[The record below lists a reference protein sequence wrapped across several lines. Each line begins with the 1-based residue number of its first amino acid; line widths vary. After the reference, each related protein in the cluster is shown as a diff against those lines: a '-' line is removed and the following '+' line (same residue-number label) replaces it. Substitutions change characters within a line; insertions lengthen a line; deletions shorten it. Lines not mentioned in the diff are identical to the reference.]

1 MYKDKEQ
8 FIIFLKKYLLKYV
21 KILYFAEITNREL
34 LKNISIG
41 VIWEILILKTKEFS
55 ENERLLSMS
64 EFFQEYNYI
73 IDNLEKYIE
82 EKCVNLNNKEIIY
95 QARKIVKDNAIYQ
108 EKNNEMI
115 FDIDSKKIR
124 EKLNDKFHIS
134 KKCFLG
140 QNYDLRIEK
149 VFRKIGAKFFYEL
162 EQDFLWDR

>member
-1 MYKDKEQ
+1 MYKNKEQ

-41 VIWEILILKTKEFS
+41 VIWEILILKTKEFF

-162 EQDFLWDR
+162 EQDFL

>member
-1 MYKDKEQ
+1 MYKNKEQ
-8 FIIFLKKYLLKYV
+8 FIIFLKKYLLKYL
-21 KILYFAEITNREL
+21 KRLYFAEITNREL

-41 VIWEILILKTKEFS
+41 VIWEILILKTKEFF

-82 EKCVNLNNKEIIY
+82 EKYVNLNNKEIIY

-124 EKLNDKFHIS
+124 EKLNNKFHIS
-134 KKCFLG
+134 EKCFLG
-140 QNYDLRIEK
+140 QNYDLRIEN
-149 VFRKIGAKFFYEL
+149 VFRKIGSKFFYEL
-162 EQDFLWDR
+162 EQDFL

>member
-1 MYKDKEQ
+1 MYKNKEQ

-41 VIWEILILKTKEFS
+41 VIWEILILKTKEFF

-134 KKCFLG
+134 KKCFLA

-162 EQDFLWDR
+162 EQDFL

>member
-1 MYKDKEQ
+1 M
-8 FIIFLKKYLLKYV
+8 LKYV
-21 KILYFAEITNREL
+21 KRLYFTEITNRKL

-41 VIWEILILKTKEFS
+41 VIWEILILKTKEFF

-82 EKCVNLNNKEIIY
+82 EKYVNLNNKEIIY

-162 EQDFLWDR
+162 EQDFL

>member
-1 MYKDKEQ
+1 MYKNKEQ

-41 VIWEILILKTKEFS
+41 VIWEILILKTKEFF

-95 QARKIVKDNAIYQ
+95 QARKIVKDNEKYQ

-140 QNYDLRIEK
+140 QNYE
-149 VFRKIGAKFFYEL
+149 
-162 EQDFLWDR
+162 